1 MYSVMNGFLDGVSV
15 DSVALYESE
24 LYSFTNKSI
33 FDFIL
38 SVHLKYELN
47 ADILNFILYYFQQYF
62 ISSF

>member
-1 MYSVMNGFLDGVSV
+1 MNGFLDGVAV

-24 LYSFTNKSI
+24 LYSFTNDSI
-33 FDFIL
+33 FEFIL

>member
-1 MYSVMNGFLDGVSV
+1 MNGFLDGVSV

-24 LYSFTNKSI
+24 LYSFTNDSI
-33 FDFIL
+33 FEFIL